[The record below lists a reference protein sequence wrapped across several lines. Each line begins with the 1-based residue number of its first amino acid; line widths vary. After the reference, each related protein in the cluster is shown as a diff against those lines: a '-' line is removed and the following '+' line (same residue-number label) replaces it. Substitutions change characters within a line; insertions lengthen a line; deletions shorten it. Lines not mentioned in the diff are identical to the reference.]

1 MRLLDTAWYED
12 YIPVRPVLSSCTGGR
27 MRESVAGQY
36 FARLVERDDRARGHL
51 WWRRC
56 LVLVL
61 LACCGTLPLL
71 AQASPPDPIWLPGI
85 YDDADYDDVI
95 GLLTDTAA
103 VRELPLV
110 AADPACLGF
119 WPVLGGS
126 ASVVPDAFLLG
137 LRLRSPPTI

>member
-1 MRLLDTAWYED
+1 
-12 YIPVRPVLSSCTGGR
+12 
-27 MRESVAGQY
+27 MREGVAGQY
-36 FARLVERDDRARGHL
+36 FARLIERDHRARGDL
-51 WWRRC
+51 RWRRC

-71 AQASPPDPIWLPGI
+71 AHASPPDPIWLPGI

-110 AADPACLGF
+110 AADPACLDF
-119 WPVLGGS
+119 WPILGGS
-126 ASVVPDAFLLG
+126 VSVVPDAFLLG
-137 LRLRSPPTI
+137 VRLRSPPTI

>member
-1 MRLLDTAWYED
+1 MHER
-12 YIPVRPVLSSCTGGR
+12 
-27 MRESVAGQY
+27 VAAQY
-36 FARLVERDDRARGHL
+36 FGLLVERVDRARGHL
-51 WWRRC
+51 WWKRY

-61 LACCGTLPLL
+61 LAYCGTLPI
-71 AQASPPDPIWLPGI
+71 AAYASPPDPIWLPCI

-110 AADPACLGF
+110 VADLAWLGF
-119 WPVLGGS
+119 RPVLDGS

-137 LRLRSPPTI
+137 FRLRSPPTI